1 MVMSNRRLRFFVLMH
16 AVLIGLVPATK
27 APSDPM
33 ALTMFENAP
42 DAEELAFFEELGE
55 WIREEPEGVAL
66 GSTIRERSASFDMFR
81 RFHTEDVRYRPLE
94 TLPFGD
100 AIRHAADLYD
110 IDAFLIA
117 AVIEAESSFDPQA
130 ISRQG
135 AMGLMQVMPTTYAD
149 LDVDDLRDPLTNID
163 HGTRYLQVLI
173 ERFGGDLELA
183 LAAYNAGPGNVRRYG
198 GVPPFRETR
207 RYVEKVL
214 DLYVDH
220 HREVWQDTETG
231 ELLASI

>member
-1 MVMSNRRLRFFVLMH
+1 MVMSNRRLKFLVLMH
-16 AVLIGLVPATK
+16 VFLLGLVPATE

-33 ALTMFENAP
+33 ALAMFDDAP
-42 DAEELAFFEELGE
+42 DAEELAFFEELGD
-55 WIREEPEGVAL
+55 WIRERPEDAPL
-66 GSTIRERSASFDMFR
+66 GHSIRERSDSFDIFR
-81 RFHTEDVRYRPLE
+81 RFHEEEVRYRPLE
-94 TLPFGD
+94 ALPFGE
-100 AIRHAADLYD
+100 AIRSAADRHGL
-110 IDAFLIA
+110 DALLIA
-117 AVIEAESSFDPQA
+117 AVIEAESSFDPKA

-135 AMGLMQVMPTTYAD
+135 AMGLMQVMPTTLPE
-149 LDVDDLRDPLTNID
+149 LDEEELRDPQINIEQ
-163 HGTRYLQVLI
+163 GTRYLRALI
-173 ERFGGDLELA
+173 ERFEGDLELA

-220 HREVWQDTETG
+220 HRDVWQDTETG